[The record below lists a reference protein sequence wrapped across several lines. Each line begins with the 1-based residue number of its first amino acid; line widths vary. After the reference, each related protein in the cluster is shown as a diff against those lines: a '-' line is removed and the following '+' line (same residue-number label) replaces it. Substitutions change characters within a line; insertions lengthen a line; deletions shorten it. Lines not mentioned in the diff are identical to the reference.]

1 MKKLLYI
8 DTFSTGHMH
17 EMFDA
22 SSLRMFSDMYNEV
35 YYRAN
40 QDSIDNVTH
49 LLGGMPLNVKTRPLN
64 IVNIY
69 KSYGKLRR
77 FLKQIQAAILDS
89 WYIIAAPKETDVVI
103 NYMTALALYPI
114 NWTARIMGRRVLV
127 VCHSDVQELQGVNKV
142 SWLFK
147 KSINMLSNPREKIA
161 KNLWFAVLGDAIL
174 DNVQPLL
181 SNQVKEKMLS
191 FDHTA
196 IFDRIQRKSH
206 VDTDKLVLGYVGGLR
221 GSKGGDVFLRI
232 ARHFK
237 NNPKVEFRIIG
248 NTSGQREKLEEAG
261 VVIPKGMGDFFI
273 SRELMYDCISEL
285 DYILYCFPPEVYKY
299 TASGT
304 VFDAIDCERPIL
316 AIKNDYFTGLFKV
329 CGEFGYLE
337 DGYDSL
343 VSRIDWL
350 MLNRSKDLWNMKNVK
365 EYLRPENAA
374 KRFLRSKWFYSIHD
388 DSHVKIIANG

>member
-22 SSLRMFSDMYNEV
+22 SSLRMFCNIYDEV
-35 YYRAN
+35 CYRAN
-40 QDSIDNVTH
+40 KDSIDNVAH
-49 LLGGMPLNVKTRPLN
+49 LLGGIPSNVNAKPLN

-89 WYIIAAPKETDVVI
+89 WYIMAAPEETDVVI

-114 NWTARIMGRRVLV
+114 NWIARMTGRRVLV

-147 KSINMLSNPREKIA
+147 KSIYMLNNPNVKIA
-161 KNLWFAVLGDAIL
+161 KNLWFVVLGDAIL
-174 DNVQPLL
+174 NNVQPLL
-181 SNQVKEKMLS
+181 SKQVKEKMLS

-196 IFDRIQRKSH
+196 IFDHIQRKNH
-206 VDTDKLVLGYVGGLR
+206 VASDKLILGYVGGLR
-221 GSKGGDVFLRI
+221 ASKGGDVFLRI
-232 ARHFK
+232 AKHFK
-237 NNPKVEFRIIG
+237 NNPNVEFRIIG
-248 NTSGQREKLEEAG
+248 NTSGQREKLADAG
-261 VVIPKGMGDFFI
+261 VIIPDGVGDFFI
-273 SRELMYDCISEL
+273 SRELMYDCICDL
-285 DYILYCFPPEVYKY
+285 DYILYCFPPEGYRY

-316 AIKNDYFTGLFKV
+316 AIRNDYFSGLFKA
-329 CGEFGYLE
+329 CGDFGYLE
-337 DGYDSL
+337 EDITNL
-343 VSRIDWL
+343 ISRIEWL
-350 MLNRSKDLWNMKNVK
+350 ISNRNKEVWNMKNVK

-374 KRFLRSKWFYSIHD
+374 KRFLQSKWFYPIKKD
-388 DSHVKIIANG
+388 

>member
-22 SSLRMFSDMYNEV
+22 SSLRMFCDIYDEV
-35 YYRAN
+35 CYRAN
-40 QDSIDNVTH
+40 KDSVDNVAH
-49 LLGGMPLNVKTRPLN
+49 LLRGLPSNVKAKSLN

-77 FLKQIQAAILDS
+77 FLKQIQTAILDS
-89 WYIIAAPKETDVVI
+89 WYIMTVPKGTDVVI

-114 NWTARIMGRRVLV
+114 NWVARITGRRVLV

-147 KSINMLSNPREKIA
+147 KSINMLSNPKVKIGN
-161 KNLWFAVLGDAIL
+161 NLWFAVLGDAIL

-181 SNQVKEKMLS
+181 SKQVREKMLS

-196 IFDRIQRKSH
+196 IFDRIQRKNH
-206 VDTDKLVLGYVGGLR
+206 VASDKLILGYVGGLR
-221 GSKGGDVFLRI
+221 TSKGGDVFLRI
-232 ARHFK
+232 AKHFK
-237 NNPKVEFRIIG
+237 GNSKVEFRIIG
-248 NTSGQREKLEEAG
+248 NTSGQCEKLEEAG
-261 VVIPKGMGDFFI
+261 VIIPDGVGDFFI
-273 SRELMYDCISEL
+273 SRELMYDCICDL
-285 DYILYCFPPEVYKY
+285 DYILYCFPPDGYKY

-316 AIKNDYFTGLFKV
+316 AIRNDYFSGLFKV

-337 DGYDSL
+337 EDYDCL
-343 VSRIDWL
+343 VSRIEWL
-350 MLNRSKDLWNMKNVK
+350 MSNRNKDIWNMKHVK
-365 EYLRPENAA
+365 EYLTPENAA
-374 KRFLRSKWFYSIHD
+374 KRFLQSKWFEPT
-388 DSHVKIIANG
+388 KKN